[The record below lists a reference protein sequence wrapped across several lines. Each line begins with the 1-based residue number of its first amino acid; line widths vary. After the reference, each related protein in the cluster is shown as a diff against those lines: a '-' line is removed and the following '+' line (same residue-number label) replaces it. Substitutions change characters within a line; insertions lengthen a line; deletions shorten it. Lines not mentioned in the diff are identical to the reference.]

1 MAFDELYD
9 EYEERLTKALS
20 MGGPDRLARRK
31 NTGVLNARE
40 RIDYLVDKKTWAES
54 GLFTLSHLP
63 EDRES
68 TPGDGKITGYGAIN
82 GREAVIE

>member
-63 EDRES
+63 EDRKHAWRWQ
-68 TPGDGKITGYGAIN
+68 DN
-82 GREAVIE
+82 RLWRD